1 MAKKEFDAVE
11 MTRRI
16 RDAIYEQLKDA
27 TPEEQTRFYR
37 EQARRLHAELEHDR
51 GQSPKPSSDLE

>member
-1 MAKKEFDAVE
+1 MANKEFDAVE

-16 RDAIYEQLKDA
+16 RDALYEQLRDA

-37 EQARRLHAELEHDR
+37 EQARRLHAELEHNR
-51 GQSPKPSSDLE
+51 GESPTPPTESA